1 MMLTTKL
8 TSIMKFRALTY
19 VVHIHLSEITIF
31 IKFAKTKR
39 WGNLRRHIFK
49 IDTILKKPNQIIV
62 PHLFHQSK
70 KLLVVI

>member
-39 WGNLRRHIFK
+39 WGNLRRYIFNL
-49 IDTILKKPNQIIV
+49 ILFLKEQTKSLSLNY
-62 PHLFHQSK
+62 
-70 KLLVVI
+70 LL